1 LKKYNNLIFLQTDKK
16 VSKKHQ
22 HSAHHHKHHKSRKS
36 VPRTILDKAKALTW
50 TPGLPIFFGMM
61 NENTN
66 GFAGLISFMRFFRM
80 SSLYLEL
87 DPMAKS
93 RVSYDTF

>member
-1 LKKYNNLIFLQTDKK
+1 MK
-16 VSKKHQ
+16 
-22 HSAHHHKHHKSRKS
+22 KS
-36 VPRTILDKAKALTW
+36 VPSAILTKAKALTW
-50 TPGLPIFFGMM
+50 VKGIDIFFGMM

-93 RVSYDTF
+93 RVSYETF